1 MQVLRYSAGEQYGA
15 HYDALLERP
24 ESPRV
29 ATVLMY
35 LGSGAGLVGGETAF
49 PKVSPITLLPR
60 SREPTLLPM
69 PTGPAQAAAELGM
82 HACMHGTLPHHD
94 R

>member
-1 MQVLRYSAGEQYGA
+1 MLRYSAGEQYGA

-35 LGSGAGLVGGETAF
+35 LGAGAGLVGGETAF
-49 PKVSPITLLPR
+49 PKVPTSPVTVLIASLLLM
-60 SREPTLLPM
+60 SAGSMLW
-69 PTGPAQAAAELGM
+69 
-82 HACMHGTLPHHD
+82 ACIQGSLT
-94 R
+94 